1 MKFRT
6 RLIVFYLAAAIVSMV
21 IIGTAAWGSLEL
33 YKKKTVESQL
43 TEQSKL
49 IFAYIKQV
57 FLFQKASQTEI
68 NPDSAKII
76 AGNLS
81 SGIGQVE
88 LYGKSLQLLCNP
100 VEIEEESSYKPDEY
114 KKVILKP
121 ALKGDKVFLTKN
133 RVVYY
138 SVPIINKGKTAG
150 VLVIIYRLNLINE
163 YLKNVLSILF
173 VGAIAFCLLIVI
185 ISIYI
190 SKKMVKPIN
199 QLVETTERYA
209 KRDFTVLE
217 LNRNDE
223 LGKLSKS
230 INSMGSQLYEY
241 IGRQKQFISNI
252 SHEIRTPLTAIKG
265 YSEFLY
271 DEIAGN
277 PDTEAALTHLKSEA
291 GRLEKL
297 VSELLELARH
307 DSFQESFVFV
317 KTNFS
322 NLLKDTIEKME
333 NKATANKLTIDP
345 IISPDV
351 FINADPE
358 KMVQVVVNILDN
370 AIKYSHRGSIIDA
383 EMFTENNN
391 AIFIV
396 RDCGIGIPKVDMKNI
411 FERFYRASN
420 TNGIT
425 GTGLGLAISN
435 IIIEK
440 HKGEIR
446 IESTENKGTSVKI
459 VLPLM

>member
-6 RLIVFYLAAAIVSMV
+6 RLIVFYLAAAIVSMI
-21 IIGTAAWGSLEL
+21 IIGAAAWGSLEL

-43 TEQSKL
+43 AEQSKL

-57 FLFQKASQTEI
+57 FLFQEASQTEI

-100 VEIEEESSYKPDEY
+100 VEIEEESSYKPNEY
-114 KKVILKP
+114 KKIILEP
-121 ALKGDKVFLTKN
+121 ALRGDKVFITKN
-133 RVVYY
+133 NVVYY
-138 SVPIINKGKTAG
+138 SAPFMNNRKTAG
-150 VLVIIYRLNLINE
+150 VLVIIYRLNLLNE
-163 YLKNVLSILF
+163 YLKNVLVILF
-173 VGAIAFCLLIVI
+173 VGAIAFCILLVI

-190 SKKMVKPIN
+190 SKKIVKPID

-271 DEIAGN
+271 DEVSGDT
-277 PDTEAALTHLKSEA
+277 DTEAALHHLKNEA
-291 GRLEKL
+291 ERLEKL
-297 VSELLELARH
+297 VSQLLDLSRH
-307 DSFQESFVFV
+307 DSFQDSFVFV

-322 NLLKDTIEKME
+322 NLLNDTIKRME
-333 NKATANKLTIDP
+333 NKAAGNKLRIESK
-345 IISPDV
+345 ISPDL

-358 KMVQVVVNILDN
+358 KIVQVVVNILDN
-370 AIKYSHRGSIIDA
+370 AIKYSYQGSTIEA
-383 EMFTENNN
+383 EMFPENNN
-391 AIFIV
+391 AVFIV
-396 RDCGIGIPKVDMKNI
+396 KNVGIGIPKEDMKNI

-440 HKGEIR
+440 HKGEIS
-446 IESTENKGTSVKI
+446 IESIQNKGTLVKI
-459 VLPLM
+459 IIPHM

>member
-6 RLIVFYLAAAIVSMV
+6 RLIVFYLAATIVSMV
-21 IIGTAAWGSLEL
+21 IIGAATWGSLEL

-43 TEQSKL
+43 IDQSKL

-57 FLFQKASQTEI
+57 FLFQEASQTEI

-100 VEIEEESSYKPDEY
+100 VEIEEESSFKPDQY
-114 KKVILKP
+114 KKIVLEP
-121 ALKGDKVFLTKN
+121 ALKGDNVFVTKN
-133 RVVYY
+133 NIVYY
-138 SVPIINKGKTAG
+138 SVPIMNKGKTAG
-150 VLVIIYRLNLINE
+150 VLVIIYKLNLLNE
-163 YLKNVLSILF
+163 YLKNVLIILF
-173 VGAIAFCLLIVI
+173 AGAIVFCLLIVI
-185 ISIYI
+185 ISFYI
-190 SKKMVKPIN
+190 SKKIVKPID

-223 LGKLSKS
+223 LGRLSKS

-271 DEIAGN
+271 DEVSGDA
-277 PDTEAALTHLKSEA
+277 DTEAALNHLKNEA
-291 GRLEKL
+291 ERLEKL
-297 VSELLELARH
+297 VSQLLDLSRH
-307 DSFQESFVFV
+307 DSFQDSFVFV

-322 NLLKDTIEKME
+322 NLLNDTISRME
-333 NKATANKLTIDP
+333 NKAAANNTRIESK
-345 IISPDV
+345 ISPDV

-358 KMVQVVVNILDN
+358 KIVQAVVNILDN
-370 AIKYSHRGSIIDA
+370 AIKYSYQGSTIEA
-383 EMFTENNN
+383 EMFTENSN
-391 AIFIV
+391 AVFIV
-396 RDCGIGIPKVDMKNI
+396 KDSGIGIPKEDMKNI

-440 HKGEIR
+440 HKGKISM
-446 IESTENKGTSVKI
+446 ESIQNKGTTVKI
-459 VLPLM
+459 IIPQM